1 MVQYRIEVIQGM
13 EREVERKA
21 ERKRERGRGEK
32 SRGWPQAPGKR
43 GEEQEERARGQE
55 SEKGASCSFYSEPR
69 TPGCCQVTVG
79 QSLGEMPTR
88 SE

>member
-43 GEEQEERARGQE
+43 GEEQEERAWTH
-55 SEKGASCSFYSEPR
+55 KN
-69 TPGCCQVTVG
+69 
-79 QSLGEMPTR
+79 
-88 SE
+88 